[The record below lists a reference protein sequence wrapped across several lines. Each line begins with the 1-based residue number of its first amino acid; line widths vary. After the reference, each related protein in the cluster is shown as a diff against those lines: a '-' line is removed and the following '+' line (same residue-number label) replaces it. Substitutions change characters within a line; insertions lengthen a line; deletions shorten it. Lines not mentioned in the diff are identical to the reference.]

1 MPAHQVP
8 ISQFDAADRLV
19 DAIAALE
26 RQGEKVVTVVATG
39 NVWVVVTSGRA
50 TRESRVK
57 P

>member
-19 DAIAALE
+19 DAVAQFE
-26 RQGEKVVTVVATG
+26 RQGEKVVAVVATG
-39 NVWVVVTSGRA
+39 NVWVVVTSGGR